1 MLNFNYTSMT
11 HSDKALYLSVVKAT
25 ALAAARL
32 VVIAVSLGL
41 LAFVFF
47 SILGME
53 EPK

>member
-1 MLNFNYTSMT
+1 MT
-11 HSDKALYLSVVKAT
+11 RSDKQLYLSVLK
-25 ALAAARL
+25 ALAYTVARL
-32 VVIAVSLGL
+32 FIVAVSLGL

>member
-1 MLNFNYTSMT
+1 MT
-11 HSDKALYLSVVKAT
+11 RSDKQLYLSVLKST

-32 VVIAVSLGL
+32 IVIAISLGL

-47 SILGME
+47 SIFGME